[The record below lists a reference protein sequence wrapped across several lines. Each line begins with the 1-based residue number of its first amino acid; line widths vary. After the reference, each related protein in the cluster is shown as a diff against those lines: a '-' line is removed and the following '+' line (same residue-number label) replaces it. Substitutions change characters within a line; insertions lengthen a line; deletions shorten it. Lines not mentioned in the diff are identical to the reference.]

1 MRIVIDLQGAQSTSS
16 GTRGIGR
23 YTSALTQA
31 MARLAGEHEIVL
43 ALNGQFPDSI
53 DPIKERLSGLVLAE
67 NFRVWQSAPL
77 APESSAGFKRAQE
90 KLYEAFLAS
99 LEPDVVFITSLFEGL
114 SDAAVTSIG
123 SFLSMPTAV
132 TLYDLIPLIN
142 ARPYLDNP
150 TVKSWYMRKIGA
162 LRRADMWLA
171 ISESSRREGIEYL
184 GLDPDRCINVS
195 TAADAHFKVIEVP
208 KEREQALRA
217 RYSLRKPFI
226 MYTGG
231 IDLRK
236 NIEGL
241 IRAFAL
247 LPTEVRNAHH
257 LAIVC
262 SARQEDRKALLEL
275 ARKQGLAD
283 GDVVVT
289 GFVPDQDLVELYN
302 LCTLFVFPSWHEG
315 FGLPAL
321 EAMRCGAVV
330 IGANTSS
337 VPEVIGLPEAMFDP
351 RDDAAIAGKM
361 LQALTDR
368 EFRSM
373 LIEHGRRQAETFG
386 WEASAR
392 RALDGLEML
401 HETGGKRLQPQAPGY
416 RRLRPRLAYVSPL
429 PPERSGISSYSAE
442 LLPELAR
449 HYDIELITD
458 LERLSDPMLAASFP
472 LRSVDWF
479 CEHYSEFDRVLYH
492 FGNSEFHEHMFELL
506 TEIPGTVVL
515 HDFYLSGAQIF
526 KELHLQQEFAW
537 VEPLYESHGYLA
549 VAERYR
555 ADDVA
560 DVVYK
565 YPCSFGVISNAQG
578 VIVHSQYSVELAK
591 QWFGESIAK
600 EWALVPHLRVLPP
613 RDDAERAAA
622 RRELGLGPDDFL
634 VCEFGLLGPT
644 KLNKRLL
651 DAWLA
656 SPLAT
661 DPHCHLVFVGEKG
674 APPYSIEMDRQIAA
688 TKNPRIKITGWANT
702 EVFHRYLAAAD
713 LAVQLRAQSRGE
725 TSGTVLDA
733 MSRGLATVV
742 NANGS
747 MASLPPDAVAMLP
760 DTFSDSQ
767 LVQALEYLWRNP
779 SERLA
784 LGARGRQAI
793 ATRHAPDVCASGY
806 ANAIER
812 FAARASGGRDGLI
825 EAIAASDGP
834 IDGTEAVELA
844 RAMAL
849 TLPPPAPMR
858 CMFVDVSGLVQNE
871 KAETHRVSEGLLR
884 ALLSDPPAHHRI
896 EPVYAEP
903 GKHGYRYARAF
914 TLGLL
919 DCPVDALQDV
929 PIDFRAD
936 DVFVGLD
943 SPPDLVL
950 EQRGYYHQL
959 RQAGVRVEMVIHNL
973 TPPVEWLEVVAE
985 NHGAICV
992 SRERASELS
1001 ALLKE
1006 SATEPRRRSFNVR
1019 AFEIGADL
1027 EPVSRAADVPK
1038 SATRTKA
1045 PPRSE
1050 KMPPLT
1056 QDQQVAA
1063 AFKAALWG
1071 ATPYAGKAA
1080 GTEAQ
1085 KPTSPLASAAD
1096 IADVQ
1101 HR

>member
-16 GTRGIGR
+16 ATRGIGR

-31 MARLAGEHEIVL
+31 MVRLAGDHEIVL
-43 ALNGQFPDSI
+43 ALNGQFPDTI
-53 DPIKERLSGLVLAE
+53 DQIKERLGAFVPSE
-67 NFRVWQSAPL
+67 NFRVWQSAPH
-77 APESSAGFKRAQE
+77 APASSPGFKRAQE

-99 LEPDVVFITSLFEGL
+99 LQPDVVFIASLFEGL
-114 SDAAVTSIG
+114 SDAAVTSVG
-123 SFLSMPTAV
+123 SFLSIPTAV

-150 TVKSWYMRKIGA
+150 TVKSWYMRKIAA

-171 ISESSRREGIEYL
+171 ISESSRREGIDHL
-184 GLDPDRCINVS
+184 GLDPSRCINVS
-195 TAADAHFKVIEVP
+195 TAADEHFRVIDVSEA
-208 KEREQALRA
+208 RGQALRTQYA
-217 RYSLRKPFI
+217 LHKPFV

-241 IRAFAL
+241 IRAFAM
-247 LPTEVRNAHH
+247 LPHEVRSAHQ

-275 ARKQGLAD
+275 ARKQGIPD
-283 GDVVVT
+283 GDLVVT

-351 RDDAAIAGKM
+351 RDDAAIAGKIT
-361 LQALTDR
+361 QALTDPG
-368 EFRSM
+368 FRSM
-373 LIEHGRRQAETFG
+373 LVEHGRKQAEKFS

-392 RALDGLEML
+392 RALDGLEQL
-401 HETGGKRLQPQAPGY
+401 HTASKRQQPQAPGY

-429 PPERSGISSYSAE
+429 PPERSGIASYSAE
-442 LLPELAR
+442 LLPELAQ

-458 LERLSDPMLAASFP
+458 LPKVGDSLLGASFP
-472 LRSVDWF
+472 LRSIDWF
-479 CEHYSEFDRVLYH
+479 CKNHSEFDRVLYH
-492 FGNSEFHEHMFELL
+492 FGNSEFHQHMFELL
-506 TEIPGTVVL
+506 AEVPGTVVL
-515 HDFYLSGAQIF
+515 HDFYLSGAQVF
-526 KELHLQQEFAW
+526 KELHLNQKFAW
-537 VEPLYESHGYLA
+537 TEALYESHGYLA
-549 VAERYR
+549 VAERFR
-555 ADDVA
+555 AKDVA
-560 DVVYK
+560 EVVYK
-565 YPCSFGVISNAQG
+565 YPCSFGVITQAQG
-578 VIVHSQYSVELAK
+578 VIVHSRYSMDLAR
-591 QWFGESIAK
+591 QWFGESIPK
-600 EWALVPHLRVLPP
+600 EWALVPHLRVLAQ
-613 RDDAERAAA
+613 RNDAERAAA
-622 RRELGLGPDDFL
+622 RSELGLGPDDFL

-747 MASLPPDAVAMLP
+747 MASLSPEAVAMLP
-760 DTFSDSQ
+760 DEFTDAQ
-767 LVQALEYLWRNP
+767 LAQTLEHLWRNR

-793 ATRHAPDVCASGY
+793 ASQHATDACARGY
-806 ANAIER
+806 ADAIER
-812 FAARASGGRDGLI
+812 FAARACGGRDGLI
-825 EAIAASDGP
+825 ESICASDGP
-834 IDGTEAVELA
+834 IKGEEAIELA

-849 TLPPPAPMR
+849 TLPTLGPMR
-858 CMFVDVSGLVQNE
+858 QLFVDISELVRGDR
-871 KAETHRVSEGLLR
+871 KAEAQRAAEASLR
-884 ALLSDPPAHHRI
+884 ALLDAPPAGYRI

-903 GKHGYRYARAF
+903 GKPGYRYARKF
-914 TLGLL
+914 MLGLL
-919 DCPVDALQDV
+919 GCPVAALEDAPLDYRRG
-929 PIDFRAD
+929 DH
-936 DVFVGLD
+936 FVGLHIQ
-943 SPPDLVL
+943 SQRVP
-950 EQRGYYHQL
+950 EQGEYL
-959 RQAGVRVEMVIHNL
+959 RELHQAGVHVEPLVD
-973 TPPVEWLEVVAE
+973 
-985 NHGAICV
+985 GG
-992 SRERASELS
+992 SEPQ
-1001 ALLKE
+1001 
-1006 SATEPRRRSFNVR
+1006 T
-1019 AFEIGADL
+1019 ADSPD
-1027 EPVSRAADVPK
+1027 E
-1038 SATRTKA
+1038 
-1045 PPRSE
+1045 
-1050 KMPPLT
+1050 
-1056 QDQQVAA
+1056 
-1063 AFKAALWG
+1063 
-1071 ATPYAGKAA
+1071 GKLA
-1080 GTEAQ
+1080 
-1085 KPTSPLASAAD
+1085 LASMFRMASRSVNPLD
-1096 IADVQ
+1096 G
-1101 HR
+1101 RPGK